1 MARKPHLRG
10 EQLKLFMTAHELK
23 NSLSDSVDLQP
34 SYIDYDDEGNT
45 IQVPD
50 QTMDDLWE
58 QKLDESKYKP
68 RAQSSSLYDSIAQ
81 RGVRKHVTLVPDG
94 KGGLTMGQGH
104 HRVAAAA
111 DIAEKTGRQMYIPV
125 IYDDDFQYSDTEEYK
140 DMYPQNLY
148 PGGWDDD
155 AI

>member
-1 MARKPHLRG
+1 
-10 EQLKLFMTAHELK
+10 
-23 NSLSDSVDLQP
+23 
-34 SYIDYDDEGNT
+34 
-45 IQVPD
+45 
-50 QTMDDLWE
+50 
-58 QKLDESKYKP
+58 
-68 RAQSSSLYDSIAQ
+68 
-81 RGVRKHVTLVPDG
+81 
-94 KGGLTMGQGH
+94 MGQGH

-125 IYDDDFQYSDTEEYK
+125 IYDDDFQHSDTEEYK